1 MFSQLRTPLLPL
13 ALTLCGLALM
23 VIGPSCGRSRYA
35 PPGGLQDPGIRVGSP
50 GAVSPLPGLT
60 KAEQAFF
67 AAGLSQF
74 RQVQSVRGTIP
85 ATGIGLGPR
94 FNLDSCAG
102 CHAWPSV
109 GGSSPVGN
117 PQVPM
122 ATKNGATNHV
132 PGFITTDGPV
142 RVVRFKFK
150 PDGLRDGGVH
160 DLYTI
165 AGRTDAPGCD
175 VAQPDFQAEQRRNN
189 LIFRIPTPLFGAGL
203 IEAIPDSAILAN
215 MAEAQAAGVAMGIN
229 GHPNRHGPGHV
240 HTSGSPNI
248 SGNDGSISRFGW
260 KAQNKSLLIFA
271 GEAYNVEQGVT
282 NELFQ
287 TEREETASCLFNA
300 TPEDHTILNGAN
312 PTDVVSA
319 VEKFVFFMRFLAP
332 PPPMPDTPSI
342 ANGRALF
349 KQIGCA
355 LCHTPSLHTGKSAT
369 EALRDRTV
377 NLYSDL
383 LLHHMGPG
391 LADDIIQGS
400 AGPDEFRTAPLWGL
414 GHRVFFLHD
423 GRTTDLVEAIRAHA
437 SDGGGQVPSSEA
449 NEVIGRFKQLTE
461 SEKQD
466 LLTFLR
472 GL

>member
-1 MFSQLRTPLLPL
+1 
-13 ALTLCGLALM
+13 
-23 VIGPSCGRSRYA
+23 
-35 PPGGLQDPGIRVGSP
+35 
-50 GAVSPLPGLT
+50 
-60 KAEQAFF
+60 
-67 AAGLSQF
+67 
-74 RQVQSVRGTIP
+74 
-85 ATGIGLGPR
+85 
-94 FNLDSCAG
+94 
-102 CHAWPSV
+102 
-109 GGSSPVGN
+109 
-117 PQVPM
+117 
-122 ATKNGATNHV
+122 
-132 PGFITTDGPV
+132 
-142 RVVRFKFK
+142 
-150 PDGLRDGGVH
+150 
-160 DLYTI
+160 
-165 AGRTDAPGCD
+165 
-175 VAQPDFQAEQRRNN
+175 
-189 LIFRIPTPLFGAGL
+189 
-203 IEAIPDSAILAN
+203 
-215 MAEAQAAGVAMGIN
+215 MGIK
-229 GHPNRHGPGHV
+229 GRPNRHGPGHV

-248 SGNDGSISRFGW
+248 SGNDGSITRFGW

-300 TPEDHTILNGAN
+300 TPEDRTTLDGAN
-312 PTDVVSA
+312 PTEVVSD

-332 PPPMPDTPSI
+332 PTPMPDTVSI

-414 GHRVFFLHD
+414 GHRIFFLHD
-423 GRTTDLVEAIRAHA
+423 GRTTDLMEAIRAHA
-437 SDGGGQVPSSEA
+437 SDGGEQVPSSEA